1 MIEKQQQL
9 TFNKGITNVPSDAI
23 CGDGELSDCVG
34 FTSENGELKP
44 VQRPKEITGPP
55 QEKILCVH
63 GGRYLFEYNS
73 SIYYN
78 SHSSSTY
85 RVLSFDGDYK
95 DIATIGNT
103 VIVSTTTETHYALW
117 DGSKYA
123 DLGTRIPEPDL
134 TLYLGGLE
142 QANVKLDANSFID
155 EQGNVKTDM
164 QSAWNDAII
173 GSYDAVVSKL
183 HQQRA
188 FAEPF
193 VARYAI
199 ELYDGSYL
207 LHSSP
212 FIMLPFYSA
221 ELVLAM
227 NYEFIPDTRPI
238 SDMPMKGYNIYC
250 SGEYDYSDWS
260 DIVKGVSIFVTRE
273 VRLFN
278 RSADAKFELI
288 ENDANTVLGYR
299 LYGGQIIKQGNWVDI
314 SAQHGVWQHSVMD
327 AVPNADIIRM
337 LSEESVFYK
346 LCDMGLKKAG
356 TWSTAGMYSYY
367 VLDNIEVQ
375 QQLPNEDFHTHDSF
389 INGDLY
395 SFNGRL
401 HITNAQRKI
410 FEGFHSFFEW
420 KTASGFNYTI
430 VVTIKTR
437 NGGSEKQV
445 LLSTGSTRE
454 AIGSFYF
461 YYPDSRATK
470 AEIYW
475 SGYLYKTLDLTE
487 HPGLNGSYWV
497 DSSLPEYSSSRQGY
511 APAPYIDSYDPVP
524 SLDDSDS
531 VENLQETLVV
541 SEVDNPFLFLSN
553 GYVRVGQSPIVGIAA
568 ITMALSEYQHGHL
581 PLAAF
586 TEDGIWSLSISS
598 EGYYTAL
605 QAISREVCNNP
616 SSITQVDNGIY
627 FASSKGLMY
636 LDTRGVRCVSTQ
648 LKGTEFDEFI
658 DNCMIAYDYRDSL
671 LHIYPNPS
679 SEFVDTY
686 VYNMKTGTFSTLQ
699 GEYKNVVNNYP
710 DTLVQKQVNGTW
722 NTYSFLQKPDEQSD
736 GYNSGGTF
744 VYNTYTGYMLTRP
757 MKLEN
762 ALALKS
768 IMEVRHIMDME
779 GSVSLKIYASNNLKH
794 AANTWV
800 QLTSLRGKPWKYYKF
815 QYTFTGLKAT
825 DRYAGTLVVTQE
837 RRTDKLR

>member
-23 CGDGELSDCVG
+23 CGDGELSSLVG
-34 FTSENGELKP
+34 LTSENGELKP
-44 VQRPKEITGPP
+44 IQNAVTVSGVPNA
-55 QEKILCVH
+55 KILAVH
-63 GGRYLFEYNS
+63 GGRYLFEYNNGY
-73 SIYYN
+73 IQYN
-78 SHSSSTY
+78 STLSY
-85 RVLSFDGDYK
+85 NRVLSFDGDYK

-117 DGSKYA
+117 DGSKYV
-123 DLGTRIPEPDL
+123 DLGTKIPEPDL

-375 QQLPNEDFHTHDSF
+375 PQLHNEDFHTHDSF

-401 HITNAQRKI
+401 HITNAQRKL
-410 FEGFHSFFEW
+410 FEGFRSFFEW
-420 KTASGFNYTI
+420 KTQSSYSYTI

-437 NGGSEKQV
+437 DGGTEKQV
-445 LLSTGSTRE
+445 LVNTGSTDE

-470 AEIYW
+470 AEIYNN
-475 SGYLYKTLDLTE
+475 GYLYKTLNLTE
-487 HPGLNGSYWV
+487 HPGLNGSYWIAN
-497 DSSLPEYSSSRQGY
+497 SLPEYSSSRQGY
-511 APAPYIDSYDPVP
+511 APSPSSSYVPVP

-541 SEVDNPFLFLSN
+541 SEVDNPFLFLSK
-553 GYVRVGQSPIVGIAA
+553 GYVKVGQSPIVGIAA

-627 FASSKGLMY
+627 FASAKGLMY

-648 LKGTEFDEFI
+648 LRGTVFDDVI
-658 DNCMIAYDYRDSL
+658 DDCLIAYDYRDSL
-671 LHIYPNPS
+671 LHIYCKN
-679 SEFVDTY
+679 DTYEDAY
-686 VYNMKTGTFSTLQ
+686 VYNMKTGTFSETQ
-699 GEYKNVVNNYP
+699 GEYQNVVNNYP
-710 DTLVQKQVNGTW
+710 DTLIQYQNGNTW
-722 NTYSFLQKPDEQSD
+722 NTYSLLQKPDEQKD
-736 GYNSGGTF
+736 NS
-744 VYNTYTGYMLTRP
+744 TYTGYIKTRP

-768 IMEVRHIMDME
+768 IMEVRHIMDIE

-800 QLTSLRGKPWKYYKF
+800 QLTSLRGTPWKYYKF
-815 QYTFTGLKAT
+815 EYTFTGLKAT

>member
-78 SHSSSTY
+78 SRQSSTY

-117 DGSKYA
+117 DGSKYV

-134 TLYLGGLE
+134 SLYLGGYEKAEALI
-142 QANVKLDANSFID
+142 STYPFID
-155 EQGNVKTDM
+155 DDGDVDPKM
-164 QSAWNDAII
+164 QSAWNDQVI
-173 GSYDAVVSKL
+173 GGYDSVVSKL
-183 HQQRA
+183 HQRRA

-212 FIMLPFYSA
+212 FIMLPFYSP
-221 ELVLAM
+221 ELIVTTT
-227 NYEFIPDTRPI
+227 FGTFPDT
-238 SDMPMKGYNIYC
+238 DMNCAIPMKGYNIYC

-278 RSADAKFELI
+278 RSADAKFEEI
-288 ENDANTVLGYR
+288 ADSANNVFGYR
-299 LYGGQIIKQGNWVDI
+299 MYGGQVETQGNWIDF
-314 SAQHGVWQHSVMD
+314 STPHFPQRSVLD
-327 AVPNADIIRM
+327 AIPNADIIRM

-375 QQLPNEDFHTHDSF
+375 PQLPNEDFHTHDSF

-401 HITNAQRKI
+401 HITNAQRKL
-410 FEGFHSFFEW
+410 FEGFRSFFEW
-420 KTASGFNYTI
+420 KTQSSYSYTI

-437 NGGSEKQV
+437 DGGTEKQV
-445 LLSTGSTRE
+445 LVNTGSTDE

-470 AEIYW
+470 AEIYNN
-475 SGYLYKTLDLTE
+475 GYLYKTLNLTE
-487 HPGLNGSYWV
+487 HPGLNGSYWIAN
-497 DSSLPEYSSSRQGY
+497 SLPEYSSSRQGY
-511 APAPYIDSYDPVP
+511 APSPSSSYVPVP

-541 SEVDNPFLFLSN
+541 SEVDNPFLFLSK
-553 GYVRVGQSPIVGIAA
+553 GYVRVGQTPIIGISA

-598 EGYYTAL
+598 DGYYTAL

-627 FASSKGLMY
+627 FASAKGLMY

-648 LKGTEFDEFI
+648 MKGTDFDKFI

-671 LHIYPNPS
+671 LHIYHRD
-679 SEFVDTY
+679 SEVFEYTY
-686 VYNMKTGTFSTLQ
+686 VYNMKTGTFSQLLDRFD
-699 GEYKNVVNNYP
+699 NVVNNYP
-710 DTLVQKQVNGTW
+710 DTLVQDESLK
-722 NTYSFLQKPDEQSD
+722 TYSFMQKPDEQED
-736 GYNSGGTF
+736 NGPNGQGYSG
-744 VYNTYTGYMLTRP
+744 YLKTRP

-768 IMEVRHIMDME
+768 IMEVRHIRTLSPSA
-779 GSVSLKIYASNNLKH
+779 GLLFKVFASNNF
-794 AANTWV
+794 NTWV
-800 QLTSLRGKPWKYYKF
+800 QLTSLRGTPWKYYKF

-837 RRTDKLR
+837 RRLDKLR